1 MFERFSK
8 SAREVVER
16 AQADAT
22 TLGRDRIDAE
32 VILLGVAGGESRA
45 AQVLAEHGATHRAL
59 RERAASGGL
68 DGQALA
74 AIGIDLDEIRRRAEE
89 SFGPGAL
96 ERGRRARGGFVPFTP
111 GAKKALELSLRE
123 AIAAGDREI
132 GDEHVLLGLLRQG
145 GAEALLRSAGAEPA
159 VLREALSPAASR
171 RGPGG

>member
-22 TLGRDRIDAE
+22 ALGRDRIDAE
-32 VILLGVAGGESRA
+32 VILLGIAGGESRA
-45 AQVLAEHGATHRAL
+45 ARVLAEHGATHRAL

-68 DGQALA
+68 DGRALA
-74 AIGIDLDEIRRRAEE
+74 AIGIDLEEIRRRAEE

-96 ERGRRARGGFVPFTP
+96 ERGRRSRGGYVPFTA

-123 AIAAGDREI
+123 AIAAGDKEI
-132 GDEHVLLGLLRQG
+132 GPEHVLLGVLREG
-145 GAEALLRSAGAEPA
+145 GAETLLRSVGAEPA
-159 VLREALSPAASR
+159 VLRDALSPAGSR
-171 RGPGG
+171 RARGA